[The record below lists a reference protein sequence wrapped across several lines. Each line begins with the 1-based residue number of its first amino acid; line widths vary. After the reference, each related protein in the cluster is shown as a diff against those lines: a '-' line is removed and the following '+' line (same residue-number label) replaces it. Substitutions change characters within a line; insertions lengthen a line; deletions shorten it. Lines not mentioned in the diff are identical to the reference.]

1 MTPEFWLNRWQ
12 RGELGWHEEEINRHL
27 AEHWSSL
34 EVPNKAPVLVPLCG
48 KSLDMLWL
56 ASLGHAVLGIEI
68 SRLAAEQF
76 FAEHQLMPRVD
87 QLGPFQRYQVDEISL
102 LVGDFFDLQRAQLTG
117 ISAVYDRASLI
128 ALPPETRPR
137 YARHLSRLLPDGVRS
152 LLITLEYDQARMKG
166 PPFSVTEPEVRALFE
181 ASFQIETLSVFDALA
196 ESPRFRARGLD
207 SLDERVYRL
216 QRQVSAA

>member
-1 MTPEFWLNRWQ
+1 
-12 RGELGWHEEEINRHL
+12 
-27 AEHWSSL
+27 
-34 EVPNKAPVLVPLCG
+34 
-48 KSLDMLWL
+48 
-56 ASLGHAVLGIEI
+56 
-68 SRLAAEQF
+68 
-76 FAEHQLMPRVD
+76 MPRVD